1 MSLSIAEIKQ
11 LLDLRSDTSTLP
23 TTHMWEAMAKAELGD
38 GGRVDLTGRGEDPTV
53 YQLEKLAAEVV
64 GKEEAMYIAS
74 GSLANHTALLSL
86 TERGD
91 QILVE
96 RNAHIYINEK
106 MDFLP
111 RYGDLR
117 PVFYHLNADYQI
129 ETGELAQLLS
139 DYEIKVLC
147 LENTHNHSGG
157 TCLTPEC
164 TREVCQLAHAQG
176 IHVHLDGARIFN
188 AAVAQKVD
196 VKDLTGPVDSV
207 MFCVSKGLCAP
218 VGSLLVGSADFIK
231 QARAVGKML
240 GTPMRQ
246 AGVIAAAG
254 IVALKENVERLAEDH
269 AKAQKLG
276 QLLAGID
283 KVLMDP
289 KANQTDFIYL
299 DVAPTGLNAQQV
311 VDALRERGLLAAKMG
326 ETNVRLAVH
335 KDISWADVE
344 RAAAIVK
351 EYFTSL
357 K

>member
-1 MSLSIAEIKQ
+1 MNL
-11 LLDLRSDTSTLP
+11 
-23 TTHMWEAMAKAELGD
+23 
-38 GGRVDLTGRGEDPTV
+38 
-53 YQLEKLAAEVV
+53 
-64 GKEEAMYIAS
+64 
-74 GSLANHTALLSL
+74 
-86 TERGD
+86 
-91 QILVE
+91 
-96 RNAHIYINEK
+96 
-106 MDFLP
+106 
-111 RYGDLR
+111 
-117 PVFYHLNADYQI
+117 
-129 ETGELAQLLS
+129 
-139 DYEIKVLC
+139 
-147 LENTHNHSGG
+147 
-157 TCLTPEC
+157 EC
-164 TREVCQLAHAQG
+164 TREVCRLAHAHG

-196 VKDLTGPVDSV
+196 VQELTGPVDSV
-207 MFCVSKGLCAP
+207 MFCISKGLCAP
-218 VGSLLVGSADFIK
+218 VGSLLAGSADFIK

-254 IVALKENVERLAEDH
+254 IVALQENIERLAEDH

-283 KVLMDP
+283 KVFMDP

-335 KDISWADVE
+335 KDISWEDVE
-344 RAAAIVK
+344 RAAVIVK
-351 EYFTSL
+351 EYFASL